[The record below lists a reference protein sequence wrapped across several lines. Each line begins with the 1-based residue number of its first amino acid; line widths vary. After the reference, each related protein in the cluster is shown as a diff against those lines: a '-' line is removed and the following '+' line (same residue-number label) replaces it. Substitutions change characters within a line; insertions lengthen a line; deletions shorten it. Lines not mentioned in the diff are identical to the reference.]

1 MPTAAA
7 AAAAEP
13 RVDATNDAT
22 TATAM
27 GNASTPNAGS
37 TAATANAL
45 GALGGGKNLSVLL
58 VEDDH
63 STLVFVKAMLRSC
76 GHSGASPRA
85 VFASDLASASS
96 SPDSEQISR
105 VDISQRPRSARAR
118 FLAPRPR

>member
-37 TAATANAL
+37 TAATANAF
-45 GALGGGKNLSVLL
+45 GALGGGKTLSVLL

-63 STLVFVKAMLRSC
+63 STLVFVKALLKSC
-76 GHSGASPRA
+76 GHTGTSRRA
-85 VFASDLASASS
+85 VRPRNLHTSASTK
-96 SPDSEQISR
+96 PVAHHRRPFLRDIFWKR
-105 VDISQRPRSARAR
+105 VFQRNG
-118 FLAPRPR
+118 